1 MTSCLLHISQTE
13 KETVKYLSPS
23 LLLPVY
29 PLYLYPDFSMAHSS
43 QLVTGSVSQVKDNV
57 INTVSGCHST
67 IKYPATVAVWLVSFS
82 WEAAKGNIKHLRVL
96 CKQTEGK
103 Q

>member
-1 MTSCLLHISQTE
+1 
-13 KETVKYLSPS
+13 
-23 LLLPVY
+23 
-29 PLYLYPDFSMAHSS
+29 MAHSS
-43 QLVTGSVSQVKDNV
+43 QLVTGSVSQVNV
-57 INTVSGCHST
+57 INTDSGCHST